1 MKKNIYQDLKDA
13 LPDCKSIDTHS
24 HVKME
29 KPTANDLWEIISYHY
44 IMTELY
50 SAGLPADLI
59 KSTDTAQDKVKKVL
73 PYLKR
78 IKNTVMTKIL
88 MDILRDL
95 YQLEEPFLNEE
106 NWEKTDA
113 VVQQKSKDP
122 LWYQKILRDHAKV
135 EKVFLPGY
143 KLESRKDPFFQSVLR
158 VDGCL
163 EEIKNISFSELV
175 IDFSRRYS
183 RKLYPEVKNL
193 ILCLPADQEYEPVRN
208 KDAAARTPGERVNLA
223 LTALCQLAQ
232 DEGYIFQLM
241 LGVNFLGNRNVP
253 YYNPSL
259 LPNLT
264 SYFNRYS
271 KVTFDLTAAHINY
284 SHEIVILAKLYPNVS
299 SFGSWWYTFYP
310 NYLKK
315 ILRERL
321 EILPICKINGFFS
334 DAYNLEWCYGKFKMA
349 KEISVSLL
357 SEMVLE
363 GYFKEKEAIDIYRRI
378 FYLNPVERYGL

>member
-1 MKKNIYQDLKDA
+1 MKKNIRQNLKDA
-13 LPDCKSIDTHS
+13 LSDCKSIDTHS
-24 HVKME
+24 HVDME
-29 KPTANDLWEIISYHY
+29 KPTAGNLWEIISYHY

-50 SAGLPADLI
+50 SAGLPVDLI
-59 KSTDTAQDKVKKVL
+59 KSTDTDRDKVKKVL

-95 YQLEEPFLNEE
+95 YQWEGPFLSEK
-106 NWEKTDA
+106 NWEKTDE
-113 VVQQKSKDP
+113 VVRQKSKDP
-122 LWYQKILRDHAKV
+122 FWYQKILRDHAKV

-143 KLESRKDPFFQSVLR
+143 NPESKNNSLFQSVLR

-163 EEIKNISFSELV
+163 EEIKDISFSELV
-175 IDFSRRYS
+175 LDFSRRYS

-193 ILCLPADQEYEPVRN
+193 ILSLPVDQKYEPVRK
-208 KDAAARTPGERVNLA
+208 KDAVAHTPGERVNLA
-223 LTALCQLAQ
+223 LTALCQLAR

-241 LGVNFLGNRNVP
+241 FGVNFLGNRNVP

-259 LPNLT
+259 LPDLT
-264 SYFNRYS
+264 SYFNCYS
-271 KVTFDLTAAHINY
+271 KVTFDLTTAHLNH
-284 SHEIVILAKLYPNVS
+284 SHEIVILSKLYPNVS
-299 SFGSWWYTFYP
+299 VFGSWWYAFYP

-321 EILPICKINGFFS
+321 EILPLCKINGFFS

-349 KEISVSLL
+349 KETSVSLL

-363 GYFKEKEAIDIYRRI
+363 GYFKEKEAIEIYRRI